1 MTRDRAVVSELVE
14 ALHGAKVDFIASLPD
29 SRIAPLIE
37 AIEVDGRFVHVPL
50 TCEDE
55 GVGVCAG
62 AYFGGRHP
70 CLLIQNSGLLE
81 SINDLVTL
89 AVFSQIPL
97 LLVVAYRG
105 TLGEP
110 HWYHGPVGRVTENVI
125 KALGL
130 RYAVVETPDEV
141 APALAG
147 ARLLAETSSHPVV
160 VLLTLRALGSG
171 TAA

>member
-1 MTRDRAVVSELVE
+1 MTGDSPAVSQFVE
-14 ALHGAKVDFIASLPD
+14 ALHGAGVDFVASLPD
-29 SRIAPLIE
+29 SRIAPFLE
-37 AIEVDGRFVHVPL
+37 AIGADERFVHVAV

-81 SINDLVTL
+81 SINDIVTL
-89 AVFSQIPL
+89 AIFSQIPL

-125 KALGL
+125 QALGL
-130 RYAVVETPDEV
+130 RYAVVETPHEV
-141 APALAG
+141 PTALAG
-147 ARLLAETSSHPVV
+147 ARQLAETSSHPVV
-160 VLLTLRALGSG
+160 VLLTLKALGFG
-171 TAA
+171 TA